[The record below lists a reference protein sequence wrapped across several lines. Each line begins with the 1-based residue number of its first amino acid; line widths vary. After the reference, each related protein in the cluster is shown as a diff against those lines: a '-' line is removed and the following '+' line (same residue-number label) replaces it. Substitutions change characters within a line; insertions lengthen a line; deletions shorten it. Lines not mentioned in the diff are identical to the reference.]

1 MKQESHPSSSS
12 SSSPSSPTVRDL
24 SVREREDVTNS
35 DISPVPVSGLVD
47 DRSGRP
53 DETQANKN
61 LKPNKKETTIERGD
75 PLCSDNSE
83 IPEWLQE
90 FRENLVDDEIPIQG
104 GSHASSSHEASLEP
118 IAKRRDDLGFPK
130 DRNCEICKRTKITR
144 APCRR
149 RKGKAVPRADN
160 FGDLITADHKV
171 LSDNCE
177 SRNNHR
183 YAVVVQDLA
192 TQWIQAYPCKNKTP
206 QETQRSLQKF
216 LEPER
221 KPKVI
226 YTDNSLEFGKACEDL
241 SWNHCTS
248 THRSETNGIA
258 ERAVRRVK
266 EGTSAVLLQS
276 GLNESWW
283 ADSMECYTYLR
294 NVTDLLSDGKTPY
307 ERRFGKP
314 FGGPVIHQFGKKV
327 LPGLFL
333 GYALYAGGI
342 WKGDVLIAD
351 LEELETM
358 DASEIY
364 SKRLNAK
371 EVIFP
376 KEGEFTFPIADG
388 RIKTPGEDQELR
400 TSTLIRPRPI
410 QGEGHAD
417 FLGESEGSFPQPHDS
432 LPAAGEAM
440 NDFWSMS
447 GSFIYRHHVEPRVK
461 LYSPREESF
470 PIPLKYIDVTRTTH
484 TNLDVKLEKRIDDY
498 WNIDGSRDLSDPW
511 TSFTQFTLLD
521 EKPPDGYTWSGW
533 RLARKQLTSRP
544 DHLWPELWKSM
555 GKNAKL
561 KEKQKWSEEKIH
573 LDNARKLRG
582 IYFIDPEDKE
592 LKETIKNARK
602 KLETSVAPA
611 MPCKIMKNC
620 GSNGSDE
627 NKTKLA
633 CILEANESTRMRM
646 GNSEPPNHEDHIA
659 GKGENSLQHYN
670 LVHKF
675 IPMPQAMKI
684 PAAKAAVDKEWEK
697 LEKISAWNLTKV
709 KSKKEVIDEARED
722 TSGAK
727 VHFASLMDICH
738 LKNAELEAKRQKYK
752 GRVVLRGD
760 IVKDNSG
767 SYAVFTEQGSSA
779 SQMTVAKIM
788 EIISRLPGCDG
799 QAADAVFA
807 CTQVKMEDAH
817 KLLKIPKSE
826 CPDIWIRLPR
836 HKWPKSWSSMED
848 PVVPLER
855 NLYGHPLA
863 GLLWERQLGMSLC
876 SS

>member
-1 MKQESHPSSSS
+1 
-12 SSSPSSPTVRDL
+12 
-24 SVREREDVTNS
+24 
-35 DISPVPVSGLVD
+35 
-47 DRSGRP
+47 
-53 DETQANKN
+53 
-61 LKPNKKETTIERGD
+61 
-75 PLCSDNSE
+75 
-83 IPEWLQE
+83 
-90 FRENLVDDEIPIQG
+90 
-104 GSHASSSHEASLEP
+104 
-118 IAKRRDDLGFPK
+118 
-130 DRNCEICKRTKITR
+130 
-144 APCRR
+144 
-149 RKGKAVPRADN
+149 
-160 FGDLITADHKV
+160 
-171 LSDNCE
+171 
-177 SRNNHR
+177 
-183 YAVVVQDLA
+183 
-192 TQWIQAYPCKNKTP
+192 
-206 QETQRSLQKF
+206 
-216 LEPER
+216 
-221 KPKVI
+221 
-226 YTDNSLEFGKACEDL
+226 
-241 SWNHCTS
+241 
-248 THRSETNGIA
+248 
-258 ERAVRRVK
+258 
-266 EGTSAVLLQS
+266 
-276 GLNESWW
+276 
-283 ADSMECYTYLR
+283 
-294 NVTDLLSDGKTPY
+294 
-307 ERRFGKP
+307 
-314 FGGPVIHQFGKKV
+314 
-327 LPGLFL
+327 
-333 GYALYAGGI
+333 
-342 WKGDVLIAD
+342 
-351 LEELETM
+351 M

-376 KEGEFTFPIADG
+376 KQGEFIFPIADG
-388 RIKTPGEDQELR
+388 RIKTPGGDQELR

-410 QGEGHAD
+410 QGEGHVD
-417 FLGESEGSFPQPHDS
+417 FLGESEGSLPQPHDS
-432 LPAAGEAM
+432 LPVAGEAM

-484 TNLDVKLEKRIDDY
+484 TNLDVKQEKRIDDY

-511 TSFTQFTLLD
+511 TGFTQFTLLE
-521 EKPPDGYTWSGW
+521 EKAPDGYMWSGG
-533 RLARKQLTSRP
+533 RLTRKQLTSRP

-555 GKNAKL
+555 GKHAKL

-573 LDNARKLRG
+573 LENARKLRG
-582 IYFIDPEDKE
+582 IYFIDPEDTE
-592 LKETIKNARK
+592 FKETIKNARK

-620 GSNGSDE
+620 GSGVS
-627 NKTKLA
+627 NKIQTKLA

-646 GNSEPPNHEDHIA
+646 GNSIPQNHEDHIA

-709 KSKKEVIDEARED
+709 KSKKEVIDEAR
-722 TSGAK
+722 TTGAT

-738 LKNAELEAKRQKYK
+738 LKNAELEAKHQKYK

-779 SQMTVAKIM
+779 SQMTAAKIM
-788 EIISRLPGCDG
+788 DIISRLPGCDG
-799 QAADAVFA
+799 QAADAVSA
-807 CTQVKMEDAH
+807 YTQVKMEDAH

-863 GLLWERQLGMSLC
+863 GLLWERQFEKILLKHGWEKIPNWECLFVHREKGLFLSVYVDDIKLAGKKQNLDPMWKVLNKEVDLGEPTSFLGSCILGLHSKKMRNKQRYCGQLQNHVRIANFCGGIREITIPSK
-876 SS
+876 SSYFFMVL